1 MKNLGLEICSQYEVR
16 RYLGAMTIQQTLF
29 DHINETQLEDPKI
42 MELIQH
48 RDEENETNAFDT
60 EIY

>member
-1 MKNLGLEICSQYEVR
+1 MRLDDIWEQWPYK
-16 RYLGAMTIQQTLF
+16 QTLF